1 MSNKRKAE
9 KQVADFDTFQKVFIE
24 SERVM
29 RENLEKLI
37 QSKLDKETNFDARMA
52 YKIAIK
58 VIRTGTLDDVVSLTV
73 SDSDEVL
80 DGDASEPQGTGSDV

>member
-9 KQVADFDTFQKVFIE
+9 KQVADFETFQKVFIE

-58 VIRTGTLDDVVSLTV
+58 IIRTGTLNDV
-73 SDSDEVL
+73 SDL
-80 DGDASEPQGTGSDV
+80 DLHADSVDVDGNESESQSKGGNL

>member
-1 MSNKRKAE
+1 MSNKRKAA
-9 KQVADFDTFQKVFIE
+9 KQVSSFEAFQEVFIE

-29 RENLEKLI
+29 RENLVKLV

-58 VIRTGTLDDVVSLTV
+58 IIRTGTLDDVVSLSV
-73 SDSDEVL
+73 VDSDE
-80 DGDASEPQGTGSDV
+80 DINGNESESQGSGSDL

>member
-9 KQVADFDTFQKVFIE
+9 KQVTDFETFQKVFIE

-58 VIRTGTLDDVVSLTV
+58 IIRTGTLEDVVSLDIHD
-73 SDSDEVL
+73 DSVVVN
-80 DGDASEPQGTGSDV
+80 GDASEPQGEGIDL

>member
-58 VIRTGTLDDVVSLTV
+58 IIRTGTLDDVVSLAV